1 MLCYFRDWCNKGL
14 WIIFLSNLHGRKT
27 SFPSSR
33 FSIFLFISVL
43 YLMYCIIWLASCT
56 DKMNCYLVCSGFPVV
71 SCKEIVLFL
80 LVINPL
86 LTKLVQSRWLDIGL
100 ILFCMFTN
108 KDSVSVLKHA
118 KKNLANI
125 QPSWPQA
132 WSKTQLLFI
141 YTHHDSRGI
150 QKHPLTLRQKSWT
163 TS

>member
-14 WIIFLSNLHGRKT
+14 WIIFLSNLHGRKI

-100 ILFCMFTN
+100 ILFFPCLWTLTPSQSIN
-108 KDSVSVLKHA
+108 TQKR
-118 KKNLANI
+118 KKNYLI
-125 QPSWPQA
+125 S
-132 WSKTQLLFI
+132 SHL
-141 YTHHDSRGI
+141 DV
-150 QKHPLTLRQKSWT
+150 TLGQ
-163 TS
+163 